1 MRVFSLSTL
10 REFWEKHPDAEQPLR
25 AWFVEAERAD
35 WTGPTDVKARYRS
48 ADFIAGDR
56 VVFNI
61 KGNNYRLIVAIKYRF
76 KAVYVRFVG
85 THVDYDNVDAE
96 RV

>member
-35 WTGPTDVKARYRS
+35 WAGPADVKARYRS

-61 KGNNYRLIVAIKYRF
+61 KGNNYRLIVAIKYQF

-85 THVDYDNVDAE
+85 SHADYDNVDAE

>member
-35 WTGPTDVKARYRS
+35 WAGPTDVKARYRS